1 MRDGRHNLFVRARAP
16 ALLDATALQR
26 QRRANRV
33 QSATIL
39 LTLIGLAAL
48 NGLLIGGADG
58 LVLAAGLAAVFLIV
72 SATAGDEVF
81 VRAYGAVRATPGIA
95 PDLLHVLSELARRA
109 GLPHTPTLYIVPSPV
124 LQALAAG
131 SRRAPAIAVT
141 SGLLHALP
149 AREVAAVLAHEVAH
163 IRHGDTF
170 LMRLA
175 AAAGIMTHAMATTG
189 LFLLLAHLPALQV
202 ANGAVPWA
210 AIVLLLGAPVVSD
223 LLQLSLSRRREFLAD
238 AGAVELTG
246 DPVALANALRRLQAL
261 QGDDWER
268 FASRGWRWLHWLRT
282 HPTTQ
287 ERVERLAELVAPA
300 DLRPALPFGAWSGE
314 RLRDFGPLGSH
325 AWPQRLARSMMP

>member
-1 MRDGRHNLFVRARAP
+1 MRYGPRNLFVRARP
-16 ALLDATALQR
+16 PIRLDAAAVRR

-33 QSATIL
+33 QSAAIL

-48 NGLLIGGADG
+48 TGLLIGGADG
-58 LVLAAGLAAVFLIV
+58 LVFAAGLAGLFLII
-72 SATAGDEVF
+72 SATAGDEIF
-81 VRAYGAVRATPGIA
+81 VRAYGAVRITPAIA
-95 PDLLHVLSELARRA
+95 PDLVRVVTELARRA
-109 GLPHTPTLYIVPSPV
+109 DLPRPPALYMVPSDI

-131 SRRAPAIAVT
+131 SRKAPAIAIT

-175 AAAGIMTHAMATTG
+175 AAAGIMTHAMTTTG
-189 LFLLLAHLPALQV
+189 LFLLIAYLPILRA
-202 ANGAVPWA
+202 AGAAVPVP
-210 AIVLLLGAPVVSD
+210 AIVLLVGAPLVGD

-246 DPVALANALRRLQAL
+246 DPVALANALRRIEVL

-268 FASRGWRWLHWLRT
+268 FDTRGWRWLHWLRT
-282 HPTTQ
+282 HPTT
-287 ERVERLAELVAPA
+287 RERLERLVALVAPA
-300 DLRPALPFGAWSGE
+300 EPDAALPFGTWS
-314 RLRDFGPLGSH
+314 RPLRDYAPLGGH
-325 AWPQRLARSMMP
+325 AWPQRLARRIMP